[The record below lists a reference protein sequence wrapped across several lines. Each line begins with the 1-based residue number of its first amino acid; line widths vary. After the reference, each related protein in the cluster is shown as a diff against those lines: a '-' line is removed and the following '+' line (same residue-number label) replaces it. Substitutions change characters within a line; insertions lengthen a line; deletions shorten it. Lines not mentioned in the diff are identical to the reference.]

1 MDPTYP
7 LFPIFAFLG
16 FILSL
21 IPLPWHF
28 QAWNSGT
35 CFYMMWASLA
45 CLNQFVN
52 SIVWRG
58 NILNPAPIWC
68 DISIRIMMGASVGLP
83 ASSLCIQRRLYQIT
97 SVRTVRISPEQ
108 KRRAVLIDSA
118 LCLLFPILFVA
129 LQYVV
134 QGHRFNILEDVGCY
148 PALYNT
154 LLTYFISGMWPII
167 MGAVSAIYGILS
179 LRSFL
184 QRRTEFSQF
193 MSSNRSFT
201 VGRYFRLMALAAT
214 EVLFTTPQAIFM
226 MWLNATATPVG
237 PWRSWADTHFAFSR
251 VEQIPAILW
260 RENHLLALAFELSR
274 WVAPFCALIFFIFF
288 GFADEARKN
297 YRKAFWYFAKPLG
310 FQPSATHCHPV
321 PSIR

>member
-1 MDPTYP
+1 MSN
-7 LFPIFAFLG
+7 
-16 FILSL
+16 LS
-21 IPLPWHF
+21 
-28 QAWNSGT
+28 T
-35 CFYMMWASLA
+35 
-45 CLNQFVN
+45 
-52 SIVWRG
+52 
-58 NILNPAPIWC
+58 
-68 DISIRIMMGASVGLP
+68 
-83 ASSLCIQRRLYQIT
+83 
-97 SVRTVRISPEQ
+97 E
-108 KRRAVLIDSA
+108 
-118 LCLLFPILFVA
+118 
-129 LQYVV
+129 YVV

-167 MGAVSAIYGILS
+167 MGAVSAIYGSTSRFFFRTFSERSFCGFLVLS